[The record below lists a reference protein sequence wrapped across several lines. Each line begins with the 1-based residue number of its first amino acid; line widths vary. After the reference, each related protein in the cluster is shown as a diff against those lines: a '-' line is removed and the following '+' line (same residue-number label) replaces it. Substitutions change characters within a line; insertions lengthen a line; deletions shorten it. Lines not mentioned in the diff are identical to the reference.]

1 VPAGSE
7 GGEGRGPAQ
16 TTQRASR
23 LHASSGVG
31 PVGFEPH
38 NLRVEKLVE
47 GRFRSCPLTTG
58 DRCNETSELDL
69 GTDLDYPFR
78 GEPEEANRAGGIA
91 VHQGEETVNQ

>member
-1 VPAGSE
+1 MHPPEWVPWDSN
-7 GGEGRGPAQ
+7 P
-16 TTQRASR
+16 TTFGLS
-23 LHASSGVG
+23 
-31 PVGFEPH
+31 
-38 NLRVEKLVE
+38 VE